1 MKTLLPG
8 ARRKGELPSGSLHA
22 FGGFTLT
29 ELLVVIAVIA
39 IMAAMLVPALS
50 KARHQIVAAACLG
63 NQKQLAAAFQM
74 YAQDN
79 SERIV
84 QMADYDTGDIIYPAG
99 GFWGGPTPEAGW
111 KSAAEAQAA
120 AEAGLSSSN
129 AFFFYCGNVRIYH
142 CPGDLRQLLLP
153 NPRHPDGWGY
163 DSYSRTQNLGG
174 EPYDNY
180 WGAGAT
186 YTKMPA
192 ITLPGATFSMIDAA
206 DWRGFNVGTWVVRW
220 RDDDGFDWRAPPAI
234 WHDKISSIGFAD
246 GHAEL
251 HKWAD
256 PQVVSEGSGAAQ
268 GHAISDWE
276 GPLDGPDYAY
286 VYRGYQ
292 FPGHSR

>member
-8 ARRKGELPSGSLHA
+8 ARGKGELLSGHRRIRE
-22 FGGFTLT
+22 GFTLT

-50 KARHQIVAAACLG
+50 KAKHQVVAAACLG
-63 NQKQLAAAFQM
+63 NEKQLAAAFHM

-84 QMADYDTGDIIYPAG
+84 QMADYDTGELIYPAG
-99 GFWGGPTPEAGW
+99 GFWGGPTPGPDW
-111 KSAAEAQAA
+111 TSAAEAQAA
-120 AEAGLSSSN
+120 TEDGLRSSN
-129 AFFFYCGNVRIYH
+129 AFYFYCSNVRVYH
-142 CPGDLRQLLLP
+142 CPGDLRQLLKP
-153 NPRHPDGWGY
+153 SPRHPDGWGY

-186 YTKMPA
+186 YTRMPA
-192 ITLPGATFSMIDAA
+192 VMMPSSTFSMIEGA
-206 DWRGFNVGTWVVRW
+206 DWRGYNVGTWVVKW
-220 RDDDGFDWRAPPAI
+220 LGADGFDWNQPPAI
-234 WHDKISSIGFAD
+234 WHVNVCSIGFAD
-246 GHAEL
+246 AHAEL

-256 PQVVSEGSGAAQ
+256 PSVVSEGRGAAQ

-276 GPLDGPDYAY
+276 GPFDGPDYDY